1 MARPVMK
8 LVLGCWLLLGIGTA
22 SSKADAW
29 TDALFPETKHDFGM
43 VPRGVKVKHD
53 FQLVNRLSEP
63 ITIVNLRPSC
73 GCTSGK
79 ALSATVAPGQS
90 TVIEAE
96 MDTRNFV
103 GPKAT
108 VLFVTLMT
116 ASGREAEARLAVS
129 SHILSDIVLNPG
141 AIDFGTVKRG
151 QAPEQVLLIDRINS
165 PNWRFTR
172 MVSASRVLNAQ
183 IVETARKGG
192 DVSYALHVSIKPDAP
207 TGVLRA
213 ELRLFSNDAESPSIP
228 IMVTG
233 VVRGDLTAAPS
244 VLSLGQVH
252 SSAGAQGRFVVR
264 ASRPF
269 AIRSIEGA
277 GDGFLTSSPDGTR
290 QPTHVVT
297 VAYKPEDG
305 TTLGDIKRVFRER
318 RPHDRS
324 LPCGVSQHSARRVMT
339 AGRTIPA
346 PLRGS
351 TLRKPQTDRALAEP
365 ECGATAEWLVNS

>member
-1 MARPVMK
+1 MARPLMK
-8 LVLGCWLLLGIGTA
+8 SILGCWLVVGLGTA
-22 SSKADAW
+22 SASADAW
-29 TDALFPETKHDFGM
+29 TDALFPETSHDFGM

-53 FQLVNRLSEP
+53 FLLVNRLSEP

-79 ALSATVAPGQS
+79 AHSSTVAPGQT

-108 VLFVTLMT
+108 VLFVTLIT

-151 QAPEQVLLIDRINS
+151 QPATQVLTIDRINS
-165 PNWRFTR
+165 PDWRFTR
-172 MVSASRVLNAQ
+172 MVSATRSLNAQ
-183 IVETARKGG
+183 LVETGRKEGS
-192 DVSYALHVSIKPDAP
+192 VSYSLSVSLKPDAP
-207 TGVLRA
+207 AGLLRD
-213 ELRLFSNDAESPSIP
+213 ELRLISNDPETPSIP
-228 IMVTG
+228 IMVSG
-233 VVRGDLTAAPS
+233 VIRGDLTAAPS

-264 ASRPF
+264 SSRPF

-277 GDGFLTSSPDGTR
+277 GDGFMTSSPDGTR

-305 TTLGDIKRVFRER
+305 TTAGDIRRVFRVHTDLPDE
-318 RPHDRS
+318 PS
-324 LPCGVSQHSARRVMT
+324 LDLT
-339 AGRTIPA
+339 A
-346 PLRGS
+346 
-351 TLRKPQTDRALAEP
+351 TLHVVP
-365 ECGATAEWLVNS
+365 